1 VIGLFVV
8 AFLALLAYSTLHG
21 PRFRV
26 EVCMTFSGQTT
37 CKTVNAKSQDAAVRS
52 ATENA
57 CADISS
63 GVDDTIR
70 CQNTEPK
77 SVKWLKKGE

>member
-1 VIGLFVV
+1 M
-8 AFLALLAYSTLHG
+8 AFN
-21 PRFRV
+21 
-26 EVCMTFSGQTT
+26 GQTT

-63 GVDDTIR
+63 GVDETIR

-77 SVKWLKKGE
+77 SVRWLKRPE

>member
-1 VIGLFVV
+1 M
-8 AFLALLAYSTLHG
+8 AFN
-21 PRFRV
+21 
-26 EVCMTFSGQTT
+26 GQIM
-37 CKTVNAKSQDAAVRS
+37 CKTVNAKSRDGAVRS

-57 CADISS
+57 CADIAS

-77 SVKWLKKGE
+77 SVRWLQ